1 VEGPRKIIEAC
12 SLMAGRKMNSELSVN
27 HGAKHILCWFW

>member
-12 SLMAGRKMNSELSVN
+12 SLMAGRKLNSELSV
-27 HGAKHILCWFW
+27 